1 MITTAAAVVAMLL
14 TLVLPIYPDGIT
26 PLIAAFL
33 SLAGLAG
40 VFGLLSR
47 AARRELLIMT
57 PWVVA
62 IAIGLLIGSL
72 RSGESRQALEDS
84 LPYLLFTVG
93 ILAGRGARNPRLVLV
108 VTLVVCVLDSLVSLY
123 KMPSYEVGMRSTYNY
138 FKITA
143 GLPLVGLFLAPL
155 LRHTDPRE
163 RSPLLLSRPIEA
175 AIVTLL
181 FVGMLFSVSR
191 GMLLGWVCGALVAVY
206 IRKPS
211 QVLLGV
217 LVMAVIVVA
226 YSSTFADFGS
236 RYLRFEAA
244 STVEGRF
251 REIESAWLT
260 FVEYPM
266 FGAGLGAM
274 FEVDG
279 FYKAFVHN
287 MAAYHLWKFG
297 LVGTMLLVVP
307 MLIVGRQL
315 RRIPLIPRSYAV
327 GGTVAIVAYLVTCA
341 AYKTYYLVWIYGVV
355 SGAGISWLSAWS
367 LRQAALDAFDEDQ
380 DQDADQGVYESG
392 PQ

>member
-1 MITTAAAVVAMLL
+1 MITTAAAVIAMLL

-57 PWVVA
+57 PWVIA

-84 LPYLLFTVG
+84 LPYLLFTLG

-108 VTLVVCVLDSLVSLY
+108 VTLIVCVLDSLVSLY

-143 GLPLVGLFLAPL
+143 GLPLVGLFVAPL
-155 LRHTDPRE
+155 LRHTDPKE
-163 RSPLLLSRPIEA
+163 RSPLLISRPIEA
-175 AIVTLL
+175 TIVAIL

-206 IRKPS
+206 IRRPS

-217 LVMAVIVVA
+217 LVMVVVVVA
-226 YSSTFADFGS
+226 YSSAFADFGS

-307 MLIVGRQL
+307 MLIVARQL
-315 RRIPLIPRSYAV
+315 RHIPLVPRSYAV
-327 GGTVAIVAYLVTCA
+327 GGTVAVVAYLVTCA

-355 SGAGISWLSAWS
+355 SGAGISWLSAWNLRRDAVDS
-367 LRQAALDAFDEDQ
+367 LDSDQ
-380 DQDADQGVYESG
+380 DVYEDVYEDG